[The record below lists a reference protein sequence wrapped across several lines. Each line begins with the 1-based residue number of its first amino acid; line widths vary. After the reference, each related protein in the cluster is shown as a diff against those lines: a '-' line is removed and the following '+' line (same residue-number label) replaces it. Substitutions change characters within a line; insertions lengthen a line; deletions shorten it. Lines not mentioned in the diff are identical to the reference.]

1 MPSFAV
7 SIATLSLLQAALVAL
22 PWPRAP
28 FAWMPESP
36 WWALMP
42 AGSIVVVVF
51 GIELLPDSADALAWL
66 ALAVVPPL
74 AALALGML
82 VHGSRP
88 VWALA
93 ALPLFAVAWA
103 AQGSLSGEIAASALS
118 ALACV
123 SLGWLLVSVVPAAW
137 LRWGIYAMAAID
149 AVLVAAEILQGPSG
163 VLVSADPGGLPR
175 LQVLEFGAAR
185 MGFGD
190 AFLAATLGCL
200 LAASRLPSPT
210 GLKQGSRR
218 PESARR
224 QWEAAG
230 LVAVLGLGFDLLF
243 FAFDTL
249 PATVPVAVA
258 LALVEWRSRRQAS
271 AGVADERDA
280 VDRGKAG
287 DREGDAQP

>member
-1 MPSFAV
+1 MPSFAI

-22 PWPRAP
+22 PRPRAP

-36 WWALMP
+36 LWALVP

-66 ALAVVPPL
+66 ALGLVPPL

-88 VWALA
+88 AWALA
-93 ALPLFAVAWA
+93 AVPLFAVAWG
-103 AQGSLSGEIAASALS
+103 AQGSLVGEIAATSLS
-118 ALACV
+118 ALACIA
-123 SLGWLLVSVVPAAW
+123 LGWLLVCVVPVAW

-149 AVLVAAEILQGPSG
+149 ALLVAAEILQGPSG
-163 VLVSADPGGLPR
+163 VLVAADPGGLPR

-190 AFLAATLGCL
+190 AFLAATVGCL
-200 LAASRLPSPT
+200 LAASR
-210 GLKQGSRR
+210 G
-218 PESARR
+218 R
-224 QWEAAG
+224 QIEAAG
-230 LVAVLGLGFDLLF
+230 LLAVLGLGFDLLF
-243 FAFDTL
+243 FAVDTL

-258 LALVEWRSRRQAS
+258 LAVVERRGRREGS
-271 AGVADERDA
+271 AGVAEEGDA
-280 VDRGKAG
+280 VDRSKSR
-287 DREGDAQP
+287 DRQGNPQP